1 MQTINGWLLDVME
14 DIQTPGVVLWVLS
27 DDGQRLRLHQ
37 PFPVKFFLAGD
48 SKGLRAAWRFLK
60 AHSSQARLSRQ
71 TGRDLFQ
78 PDRLD
83 VLCVEVNAP
92 DVQPRLFREVL
103 NRFPELTYYNAD
115 VNLPLR
121 HAAIFESFPLCRCKI
136 TYYESG
142 LVKDFEVL
150 NKRWDLDPELPE
162 LRSMSLEPDCDPL
175 HAAPRALLVNFGGM
189 EHRLSLHTPRALLIN
204 LQALL
209 RRHDPDLLLTTWG
222 DTWLLPL
229 LFDLSDQYQVQLPL
243 NREPGRGYL
252 KRPERSYFSYGQ
264 IMYSG
269 QQVHLFG
276 RWHIDR
282 KNAMFWGD
290 FGLDGI
296 LEMARVTS
304 QPVQVAARTSPGTG
318 ISSMQ
323 LVTALREKILVPWHK
338 QQGERPKTALELIQS
353 DLGGLVYQPV
363 VGLHRDVGA
372 IDFVSMYPAVMVRC
386 NISPETS
393 KPRLLEPSDEE
404 PGLIPLTLKPLLE
417 KRVAL
422 KQRLATMPRWDPR
435 RKVDK
440 ARSGAHKWLLV
451 TCFGYLGY
459 KNARFGRIESHE
471 AVTAGG
477 REALLRAKEAA
488 EDLGFRVLHMYVD
501 GLWIQQPEK
510 TKPDDFIPLLDEIV
524 SRTGLAIAMDGVYR
538 WVAFLPSR
546 VDERIPV
553 PNRYFGV
560 FQDGSLKVRG
570 LEARRRD
577 TAPWVARMQM
587 DLLEYLALAEDADDL
602 PDYIPGAM
610 AILRRHLADLRSD
623 RVAPADLLV
632 ALRLSREPQEYRVKT
647 AGARA
652 AMQLQAIGKS
662 LRPGQRVRLLYL
674 RGGEVQA
681 WDMPQKPDIRKIDKA
696 RYYELAVRAA
706 SAVFHPMGLTE
717 DELRAWLKGGI
728 QLAFEFALP
737 AGKRQILLPPANE
750 ENAWQVLFQPGTKK
764 VPVDLYH

>member
-1 MQTINGWLLDVME
+1 MQTINGWLLDVLE
-14 DIQTPGVVLWVLS
+14 GIQTPGVVLWVLS

-37 PFPVKFFLAGD
+37 PFPVSFFLAGD

-60 AHSSQARLSRQ
+60 THNSQPRLSRR

-83 VLCVEVNAP
+83 VLCVEVSTPA
-92 DVQPRLFREVL
+92 VQPRLFREVL
-103 NRFPELTYYNAD
+103 DRFPELTYYDAD

-142 LVKDFEVL
+142 LVKDFKVL
-150 NKRWDLDPELPE
+150 NTRWDLDPELPE

-175 HAAPRALLVNFGGM
+175 HAAPRALLVSFGGM
-189 EHRLSLHTPRALLIN
+189 EHRFSLHTPRALLIN

-209 RRHDPDLLLTTWG
+209 HRYDPDLLLTNWG

-229 LFDLSDQYQVQLPL
+229 LFDLSERYQVQLPL

-269 QQVHLFG
+269 QQVYLFG

-296 LEMARVTS
+296 FEMARVTS

-323 LVTALREKILVPWHK
+323 LVTALSREILVPWHK

-422 KQRLATMPRWDPR
+422 KQRLASMPRWDPR

-477 REALLRAKEAA
+477 REALLRAKEAS

-501 GLWIQQPEK
+501 GLWIQQEKK
-510 TKPDDFIPLLDEIV
+510 TKPDDFIALLGEIA
-524 SRTGLAIAMDGVYR
+524 SRTGLAISMDGVYR

-577 TAPWVARMQM
+577 SAPWVARMQM
-587 DLLEYLALAEDADDL
+587 DLLEYLALAEDADEL

-662 LRPGQRVRLLYL
+662 LRPGQRVRLLYQL
-674 RGGEVQA
+674 GGEVQA
-681 WDMPQKPDIRKIDKA
+681 WDMPQKPDIRRIDKA

-717 DELRAWLKGGI
+717 NELRAWLKGGI

-750 ENAWQVLFQPGTKK
+750 ENAWQVLFQPDSKK

>member
-1 MQTINGWLLDVME
+1 MN
-14 DIQTPGVVLWVLS
+14 
-27 DDGQRLRLHQ
+27 
-37 PFPVKFFLAGD
+37 
-48 SKGLRAAWRFLK
+48 
-60 AHSSQARLSRQ
+60 
-71 TGRDLFQ
+71 
-78 PDRLD
+78 
-83 VLCVEVNAP
+83 
-92 DVQPRLFREVL
+92 
-103 NRFPELTYYNAD
+103 
-115 VNLPLR
+115 
-121 HAAIFESFPLCRCKI
+121 
-136 TYYESG
+136 
-142 LVKDFEVL
+142 
-150 NKRWDLDPELPE
+150 
-162 LRSMSLEPDCDPL
+162 
-175 HAAPRALLVNFGGM
+175 
-189 EHRLSLHTPRALLIN
+189 
-204 LQALL
+204 
-209 RRHDPDLLLTTWG
+209 
-222 DTWLLPL
+222 
-229 LFDLSDQYQVQLPL
+229 
-243 NREPGRGYL
+243 
-252 KRPERSYFSYGQ
+252 
-264 IMYSG
+264 
-269 QQVHLFG
+269 
-276 RWHIDR
+276 
-282 KNAMFWGD
+282 
-290 FGLDGI
+290 
-296 LEMARVTS
+296 
-304 QPVQVAARTSPGTG
+304 
-318 ISSMQ
+318 
-323 LVTALREKILVPWHK
+323 KILVPWHK

-393 KPRLLEPSDEE
+393 KPHLLEPSDEE

-510 TKPDDFIPLLDEIV
+510 TKPNDFIPLLDEIV

-577 TAPWVARMQM
+577 SAPWVARMQM

-681 WDMPQKPDIRKIDKA
+681 WDMPQKPDIRRIDKA

-750 ENAWQVLFQPGTKK
+750 ENAWQVLFKPDSKK